1 MKKTLQI
8 LSFFIVT
15 VLFYLTG
22 NKTEAV
28 SSVGNFTKE
37 SSYGSSFRGSDSK
50 GTICLNYSVHANL
63 GSSIASANKV
73 VKQFVYSFFANEKR
87 VDYSFIPTFFKAVVF
102 SKNELIHFTSTDII
116 FPFHYFW

>member
-8 LSFFIVT
+8 ISFFIVA

-22 NKTEAV
+22 NKTEAI
-28 SSVGNFTKE
+28 SSVGNFNKE
-37 SSYGSSFRGSDSK
+37 HSYGSSFRGGDSK

-73 VKQFVYSFFANEKR
+73 VKQFVYGFFANEKR
-87 VDYSFIPTFFKAVVF
+87 VDYSFVPTFFKAVVF
-102 SKNELIHFTSTDII
+102 SENELIHFTSTDII